1 MRHNGLTRGF
11 ILGVLMLG
19 LVVGVARAAK
29 ADDEVEN
36 GFSQSSPDVRWGGL
50 YAGGQFG
57 WSWSDFDW
65 TYQNPNYF
73 NTLGAT
79 VVGSDFSQDANGVIG
94 GGLVGWNYQTG
105 PWVFGVE
112 GSISA
117 ADLKDDR
124 PSTFFPTLDVDTSE
138 IDWLATATG
147 RVGYAWDRWLVF
159 GKAGYAG
166 ANVELT
172 LNDAT
177 NQVRANTNSWA
188 SGWTVGAGT
197 DYMID
202 DGMSLGL
209 AYDYIDLDIDD
220 ETVTC
225 PACGTG
231 VGFGTPTVDSRIQV
245 QSVMARLVFYFGP

>member
-1 MRHNGLTRGF
+1 M
-11 ILGVLMLG
+11 MLG
-19 LVVGVARAAK
+19 LVVGAAPAS
-29 ADDEVEN
+29 ADDDGDAVIA
-36 GFSQSSPDVRWGGL
+36 QASPAPLWNGL
-50 YAGGQFG
+50 YAGGQVG

-79 VVGSDFSQDANGVIG
+79 VVGTDFSQDANGVTG

-105 PWVFGVE
+105 PWVFGIE

-117 ADLKDDR
+117 ADLKDDI
-124 PSTFFPTLDVDTSE
+124 PSPFFPTLDIDTSE
-138 IDWLATATG
+138 IDWLATATA
-147 RVGYAWDRWLVF
+147 RAGYAWDRWLVF

-166 ANVELT
+166 AHVELT

-177 NQVRANTNSWA
+177 NQVRANKDTWA
-188 SGWTVGAGT
+188 NGWTVGAGT
-197 DYMID
+197 DYMIG

-209 AYDYIDLDIDD
+209 AYDYIDLEIDN

-231 VGFGTPTVDSRIQV
+231 VGLGTPTVDSSIQI